1 MFTNDSSSVGNDDDH
16 CNIYDSSDQDVF
28 ELSDSPIT
36 LDDLISEHS
45 NTRQGTS
52 RLSVISSENIKES
65 LPYIPQHLPRPTPI
79 EWRRPDEY
87 VFVRLPESVF
97 SEGLYSRYWSPCAPL
112 VWNHS
117 FPNPLGGLS
126 MFTNPVKA
134 PDIHFSS
141 SELRKQ

>member
-16 CNIYDSSDQDVF
+16 CNIYDSSDHDVF

-87 VFVRLPESVF
+87 VFVSLPESVF
-97 SEGLYSRYWSPCAPL
+97 SEGLYSS
-112 VWNHS
+112 
-117 FPNPLGGLS
+117 
-126 MFTNPVKA
+126 
-134 PDIHFSS
+134 
-141 SELRKQ
+141 